1 MGKTILTPKQFEFL
15 ELVKVEPQITKTF
28 YLTGGTALAE
38 FYLKHRLSEDLDFF
52 TEKKEVNQKLVE
64 AYLKKV
70 SGKLSVEEIKRT
82 VFMGLFSYTLIFRD
96 NSKLKVDFNYYPF
109 PRIER
114 GTKYGNLS
122 IDSLRDI
129 AANKVHTLF
138 VKPRDRDYID
148 LYFMMK
154 NSNFELGGLILDAKA
169 KFDWDIDKL
178 TLASQLLRV
187 KEIEVLETPKLLAPF
202 NKRQMDDFFVNEADK
217 LRKGIFEA

>member
-15 ELVKVEPQITKTF
+15 ELVKVDLRVTKAF
-28 YLTGGTALAE
+28 YLTGGTALSE

-52 TEKKEVNQKLVE
+52 TEEKEVDQGLIE
-64 AYLKKV
+64 AYLKKI
-70 SGKLSVEEIKRT
+70 STHIPIKEIKRSI
-82 VFMGLFSYTLIFRD
+82 FMGLFSYSLTFKD
-96 NSKLKVDFNYYPF
+96 GGKLKVDFNYYPF
-109 PRIER
+109 PRIEK
-114 GTKYGNLS
+114 GTKYGTLS

-138 VKPRDRDYID
+138 VKPRDRDYLD
-148 LYFMMK
+148 LYFIMK
-154 NSNFELGGLILDAKA
+154 NSDLKLNQLILDAKA

-187 KEIEVLETPKLLAPF
+187 KEIDILETPKLLAPF
-202 NKRQMDDFFVNEADK
+202 DKRQMDDFFMSEANK

>member
-15 ELVKVEPQITKTF
+15 ELVKIESQITKTF

-52 TEKKEVNQKLVE
+52 TEKEEVNQKLIE
-64 AYLKKV
+64 AYLKRV
-70 SGKLSVEEIKRT
+70 SKKLSVKKIKRS
-82 VFMGLFSYTLIFRD
+82 VFMGLFSYFLVFKD
-96 NSKLKVDFNYYPF
+96 NSELKVDFNYYPF
-109 PRIER
+109 PRIEK
-114 GTKYGNLS
+114 GIKYGSLL

-129 AANKVHTLF
+129 AANKVHTIF

-148 LYFMMK
+148 LYFIME
-154 NSNFELGGLILDAKA
+154 NSRLELNQLILDAKA

-187 KEIEVLETPKLLAPF
+187 KEIDSLATPKLLIPF
-202 NKRQMDDFFVNEADK
+202 NKKRMDDFFSNEAKK
-217 LRKGIFEA
+217 LGSSIFKK

>member
-15 ELVKVEPQITKTF
+15 ELVKVEPQITKLF
-28 YLTGGTALAE
+28 YLTGGTALSE
-38 FYLKHRLSEDLDFF
+38 FHLKHRLSEDLDFF
-52 TEKKEVNQKLVE
+52 VEEKEVNQKLVE

-70 SGKLSVEEIKRT
+70 SAKLLIKKIKRS
-82 VFMGLFSYTLIFRD
+82 VFMGLFSYSLVFND
-96 NSKLKVDFNYYPF
+96 SDKLKVDFNYYPF
-109 PRIER
+109 PRIEK
-114 GTKYGNLS
+114 GTKYGTLS

-148 LYFMMK
+148 LYFIMK
-154 NSNFELGGLILDAKA
+154 NSDLKLSQLILDAKA

-178 TLASQLLRV
+178 TLASQLLRA
-187 KEIEVLETPKLLAPF
+187 KEIDILETPKLLLSF
-202 NKRQMDDFFVNEADK
+202 DKTEMDTFFVNEAEK